1 MKVFLPTARRGGAL
15 LFVGLLV
22 ATMSATPPVKAVRR
36 VLVFYEIGLSSPSV
50 AVLDRQIQ
58 EALRDTPF
66 QIELYREYL
75 ETTLFPDSA
84 TQEEIRDWY
93 VRKYRNRK
101 PDLIVTIGPSPLR
114 FLVNS
119 HDKSFTDVPVVF
131 GGLSGVEPEDL
142 KLDSHFVGVWDYIEP
157 SKTLEAALRLRPTT
171 KHVVVVGGK
180 DDFDLALEAS
190 FRNDLR
196 SYESRLDI
204 TYLTD
209 LTMPQLL
216 DRLGHLP
223 ENTVV
228 LLTHIGLDAA
238 GTSFVGASQADP
250 LVVQAAN
257 APVFGPSDVDLGH
270 GEVGGYLDSFALQGQ
285 TLGEMAKKI
294 LDGQTPQN
302 IPVVKGTNVYI
313 FDARALKRWG
323 MSETSLPPGSVIL
336 NRQPSVW
343 ELYKWYLIVGATV
356 LVVQTTLILGL
367 LWQRRR
373 RRSAEAEVGIAY
385 DRLRLAQQSAR
396 IGTFEWNIQTGVN
409 TWTPE
414 LESMYGLSPGAFGQ
428 TQEAFEA
435 LVHPDDRA
443 EVIELVNSSL
453 RTGQPTAGE
462 WRVVWRDGTVHWI
475 AGRWRVLVNGSSG
488 PSRMIGVN
496 MDITERKVTEEALS
510 SLSGQLIEAQDDE
523 RKRIAREIH
532 DDYQQRLAMIAIQL
546 EETAENCSA
555 EERTRLR
562 ELWNEISEL
571 GADLHSLSHS
581 LHSSTLERLGL
592 VAGIKAFCEEFSDLQ
607 EVTVDFVHDELP
619 SGVPATTAL
628 CLFRIVQEGLR
639 NVKRH
644 SGTDRAEVRLE
655 LVRDDL
661 RLTISDSGKGFDP
674 NSAPTDGGIGIRS
687 MEERLRQL
695 GGKIDIRS
703 RPMQG
708 TTVVAS
714 LPFRVE
720 VPLAS

>member
-1 MKVFLPTARRGGAL
+1 LKLSLPIARRGGAL

-22 ATMSATPPVKAVRR
+22 ATMSATPPVQAVRR

-50 AVLDRQIQ
+50 TVLDQQIR
-58 EALRDTPF
+58 EALRNTPF

-93 VRKYRNRK
+93 VHKYRNRK
-101 PDLIVTIGPSPLR
+101 PDLIVTIGRSPLR

-131 GGLSGVEPEDL
+131 GGLSGAEPEDL

-157 SKTLEAALRLRPTT
+157 AKTLEAALRLRPTT

-180 DDFDLALEAS
+180 DDFDLALEES
-190 FRNDLR
+190 FRQDLR

-223 ENTVV
+223 ENTIV

-270 GEVGGYLDSFALQGQ
+270 GEVGGYLDSFAMQGKM
-285 TLGEMAKKI
+285 LGEMAKKI
-294 LDGQTPQN
+294 LEGQKPHD
-302 IPVVKGTNVYI
+302 IPVVRGTNAYI
-313 FDARALKRWG
+313 FDARALKHWG
-323 MSETSLPPGSVIL
+323 MSESALPPDSIVL
-336 NRQPSVW
+336 NREPSVW
-343 ELYKWYLIVGATV
+343 DLYKSYIIGGAT
-356 LVVQTTLILGL
+356 LLILQMALIFGL

-373 RRSAEAEVGIAY
+373 RRSAEAEVAIAY
-385 DRLRLAQQSAR
+385 DRLRMAVEAGKSVGWDWDMTTGHNRWFGDLQSVFGIPMSKFSTSVADFSRRVCPEDREFVMHAVAKAR
-396 IGTFEWNIQTGVN
+396 QTR
-409 TWTPE
+409 TPY
-414 LESMYGLSPGAFGQ
+414 S
-428 TQEAFEA
+428 
-435 LVHPDDRA
+435 A
-443 EVIELVNSSL
+443 EF
-453 RTGQPTAGE
+453 
-462 WRVVWRDGTVHWI
+462 RVVREDQNVRWI
-475 AGRWRVLVNGSSG
+475 SAKGQFYYAANGDAV
-488 PSRMIGVN
+488 RMLGMAV
-496 MDITERKVTEEALS
+496 DITERRMAEEALTR
-510 SLSGQLIEAQDDE
+510 LSGRLIEAQDDE

-532 DDYQQRLAMIAIQL
+532 DDYQQRLAMMAIEL
-546 EETAENCSA
+546 EEAAEICNGETGA
-555 EERTRLR
+555 RLR
-562 ELWNEISEL
+562 ELWSGISEL

-592 VAGIKAFCEEFSDLQ
+592 VAGIRAFCEEFSDLH
-607 EVTVDFVHDELP
+607 EIAVEFVHDDVP
-619 SGVPATTAL
+619 RGVSASSAL

-644 SGTDRAEVRLE
+644 SGADRAEVRLE
-655 LVRDDL
+655 LIDDDL
-661 RLTISDSGKGFDP
+661 RLEISDRGKGFDP
-674 NSAPTDGGIGIRS
+674 NSAPPDGGIGIRS
-687 MEERLRQL
+687 MEERLRLL
-695 GGKIDIRS
+695 GGKIEICS

-708 TTVVAS
+708 TTVRAF
-714 LPFRVE
+714 LPLRVE
-720 VPLAS
+720 LPLAS